1 MRFFKLIVG
10 LHNFLKE
17 HRNNI
22 KKINHGNDP
31 MLERTIQYSGTRN
44 LDLNRMVIKVWV
56 IKLIKK

>member
-31 MLERTIQYSGTRN
+31 MLERTEYNT
-44 LDLNRMVIKVWV
+44 LVPETWT
-56 IKLIKK
+56 